1 MKISISPFR
10 ISKIFLRMVLTVSIG
25 LFLLSRYVD
34 VNDGDKPRSGVLLVD
49 MKYSVIEDV
58 LKQIN
63 DSSEGIYYY
72 LCQPRWRNY
81 LPSEKS
87 RDGPRAF

>member
-1 MKISISPFR
+1 
-10 ISKIFLRMVLTVSIG
+10 
-25 LFLLSRYVD
+25 
-34 VNDGDKPRSGVLLVD
+34 

-72 LCQPRWRNY
+72 MI
-81 LPSEKS
+81 S
-87 RDGPRAF
+87 RDGQMIYHPRKTEDARGLFEGE

>member
-1 MKISISPFR
+1 MYEDGLYR
-10 ISKIFLRMVLTVSIG
+10 YHWVVS
-25 LFLLSRYVD
+25 LSRYVD
-34 VNDGDKPRSGVLLVD
+34 INDGEIPESGVLLVD

-72 LCQPRWRNY
+72 MI
-81 LPSEKS
+81 S
-87 RDGPRAF
+87 RDGEMISIIREKQRWPGDCLKRIV